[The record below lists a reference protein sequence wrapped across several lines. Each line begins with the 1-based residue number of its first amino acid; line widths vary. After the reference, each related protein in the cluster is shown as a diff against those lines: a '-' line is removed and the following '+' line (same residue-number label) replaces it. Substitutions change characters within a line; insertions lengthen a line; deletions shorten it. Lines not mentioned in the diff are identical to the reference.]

1 MRHIALFSQTGSEIA
16 GLMKNGFTPD
26 FVYYDQKNEDRI
38 HPFVLKWHD
47 RCPIPKDK
55 VKNVKYLRKCFGNP
69 KTCFIT
75 LHGWLNILPKEIC
88 EEYEVYN
95 GHPGYIIDYPELK
108 GKDPQARAF
117 LCKERYRFIG
127 CVLHKVIPE
136 VDEGEILRSK
146 RLPNVYES
154 VEGIIDAC
162 ARISLSLWIDFLTVK
177 KANEEIKTDR

>member
-16 GLMKNGFTPD
+16 ALMKNGFIPD
-26 FVYYDQKNEDRI
+26 QIFYDQTD
-38 HPFVLKWHD
+38 
-47 RCPIPKDK
+47 KDK
-55 VKNVKYLRKCFGNP
+55 INSNIWKCDNTVNIIKGKVKDVKFLRKCFGNP

-117 LCKERYRFIG
+117 LCKERYKFIG

-146 RLPNVYES
+146 RLPNVYEN
-154 VEGIIDAC
+154 VEGIVDAC
-162 ARISLSLWIDFLTVK
+162 ARISLSLWIDFLTIK
-177 KANEEIKTDR
+177 KANG